1 MPDRPQARRSEAHGR
16 AGKYRGGLGLRRDYR
31 PIGHQTTFSGQ
42 GERFVNRPWGIFGGH
57 PGGTSHFAILHD
69 DSRVDRLA
77 NKPSTLKAGPEAQI
91 SVVTAGAGGFGEPA
105 ERSAEDLGTDAASGK
120 FGTDFLNDHYPQ
132 FDEEP
137 K

>member
-1 MPDRPQARRSEAHGR
+1 M
-16 AGKYRGGLGLRRDYR
+16 
-31 PIGHQTTFSGQ
+31 
-42 GERFVNRPWGIFGGH
+42 NRPWGIFGGH